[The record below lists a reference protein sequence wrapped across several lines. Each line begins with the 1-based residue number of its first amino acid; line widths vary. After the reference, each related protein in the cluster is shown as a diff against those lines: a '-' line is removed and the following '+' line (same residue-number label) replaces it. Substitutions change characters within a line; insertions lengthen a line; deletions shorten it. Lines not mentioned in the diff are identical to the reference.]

1 MSSFE
6 GLYTFADVSSI
17 YNIDQSTLRHNIGS
31 RFIDGEDVKKLG
43 KTWVVREEAL
53 IREFGFIP
61 KDLSEEVNV
70 KRKPGRKSSFDKC
83 KEAYLNGQVQGDK

>member
-6 GLYTFADVSSI
+6 GLYTFADVASM
-17 YNIDQSTLRHNIGS
+17 YNIDQSTLRRNVGI
-31 RFIDGEDVKKLG
+31 RFIDGEDAKKLG

-61 KDLSEEVNV
+61 ELKDEEVPDIKKKV
-70 KRKPGRKSSFDKC
+70 GRKSSFDKC
-83 KEAYLNGQVQGDK
+83 KEAYLNGEIK

>member
-6 GLYTFADVSSI
+6 GLYTLGDVSSM
-17 YNIDQSTLRHNIGS
+17 YNIDQSTLRHNIGN

-43 KTWVVREEAL
+43 KTWVMREEAL

-61 KDLSEEVNV
+61 KDPSEEVDV
-70 KRKPGRKSSFDKC
+70 KRKPGRKSSIDKC
-83 KEAYLNGQVQGDK
+83 KEAYLNSQV

>member
-6 GLYTFADVSSI
+6 GLYTLSDVACM
-17 YNIDQSTLRHNIGS
+17 YNIDQSTLRHNIGN

-43 KTWVVREEAL
+43 KTWIMREEAL

-61 KDLSEEVNV
+61 KDYSEEVDV
-70 KRKPGRKSSFDKC
+70 KRKPGRKSSIDKC
-83 KEAYLNGQVQGDK
+83 KEAYLNSKI

>member
-6 GLYTFADVSSI
+6 GLYTFADVSSM
-17 YNIDQSTLRHNIGS
+17 YNIDQSTLRRNVGT
-31 RFIDGEDVKKLG
+31 RFVDGEDAKKLG

-61 KDLSEEVNV
+61 EALGEEVPDV
-70 KRKPGRKSSFDKC
+70 KKKVGRKSAFDKC
-83 KEAYLNGQVQGDK
+83 KEAYLNNSVDK

>member
-6 GLYTFADVSSI
+6 GLYTFADVSGM

-53 IREFGFIP
+53 VREFGFIS
-61 KDLSEEVNV
+61 KDTSEEVNV
-70 KRKPGRKSSFDKC
+70 KRKPGRKSAFDKC
-83 KEAYLNGQVQGDK
+83 K

>member
-6 GLYTFADVSSI
+6 GLYTFADVSSM
-17 YNIDQSTLRHNIGS
+17 YNIDQSTLRRNVGT
-31 RFIDGEDVKKLG
+31 RFEDGEDAKKLG

-61 KDLSEEVNV
+61 EVSGGEVPDV
-70 KRKPGRKSSFDKC
+70 KKKVGRKNAFDKC
-83 KEAYLNGQVQGDK
+83 RVEYLNSNIDK

>member
-6 GLYTFADVSSI
+6 GLYTFADVASM
-17 YNIDQSTLRHNIGS
+17 YNIDQSTLRRNVGI
-31 RFIDGEDVKKLG
+31 RFVDGEDAKKLG

-61 KDLSEEVNV
+61 EVKGEDVPDV
-70 KRKPGRKSSFDKC
+70 KKKVGRKSAFDKC
-83 KEAYLNGQVQGDK
+83 REAYLNSSLDK